1 MVIGAIESGPR
12 AGIPLAFTPM
22 ITSIRNPKVQM
33 VRALNAQAKARRES
47 GAFVVEGVRLVEEA
61 HAQGW
66 LPEWVMY
73 SQSISHRGMQLVQ
86 SYQDQGIQVEQVAP
100 AVLKAA
106 SDTESPQGILAVLPL
121 KQLSLAADPNFVLI
135 LDGVSDPGNLGT
147 ILRTAS
153 AAGVQAV
160 LLTPGSADPFAP
172 KVVRAGMGAHFH
184 LPIRT
189 FSWDEI
195 VGYLAPEGAD
205 PRIKVYLADA
215 GGPLIYT
222 QAVLKSPLALI
233 IGGEAE
239 GAGDQARSLSQE
251 RIKIP
256 MPGKAESL
264 NVAAAAAILL
274 FEVVRQRQTAGT
286 C

>member
-1 MVIGAIESGPR
+1 
-12 AGIPLAFTPM
+12 M

-33 VRALNAQAKARRES
+33 VRALNAQAKARREA
-47 GAFVVEGVRLVEEA
+47 GAFVIEGVRLVEEA

-66 LPEWVMY
+66 LPEWVLY
-73 SQSISHRGMQLVQ
+73 SQPLSHRGMQLVQ

-121 KQLSLAADPNFVLI
+121 KQLPVAADPNFVLI

-153 AAGVQAV
+153 AAGVETV

-172 KVVRAGMGAHFH
+172 KVIRAGMGAHFH

-189 FSWDEI
+189 FSWAEI
-195 VGYLAPEGAD
+195 LGYLIPEGTD

-215 GGPLIYT
+215 AGSLVYT
-222 QAVLKSPLALI
+222 EAALKSPIALI
-233 IGGEAE
+233 VGGEAE
-239 GAGDQARSLSQE
+239 GAGEQARALAQE
-251 RIKIP
+251 RVKIP
-256 MPGKAESL
+256 MSGKAESL

-274 FEVVRQRQTAGT
+274 FEVVRQRQIAGPS
-286 C
+286 

>member
-1 MVIGAIESGPR
+1 
-12 AGIPLAFTPM
+12 M

-33 VRALNAQAKARRES
+33 VRALNAQAKARREA
-47 GAFVVEGVRLVEEA
+47 GAFVIEGVRLVEEA

-66 LPEWVMY
+66 LPEWVLY
-73 SQSISHRGMQLVQ
+73 SQSISPRGMQLVQ
-86 SYQDQGIQVEQVAP
+86 SYRDRDIQVEQVAP

-106 SDTESPQGILAVLPL
+106 SDTENPQGILAVLPL
-121 KQLSLAADPNFVLI
+121 KQLSVAADPNFVLI

-153 AAGVQAV
+153 AAGVEAV
-160 LLTPGSADPFAP
+160 LLTTGSTDPFAP

-189 FSWDEI
+189 CSWDEI
-195 VGYLAPEGAD
+195 VKYLAPEGTD
-205 PRIKVYLADA
+205 PRMKVYLADA
-215 GGPLIYT
+215 AGPLSYT
-222 QAVLKSPLALI
+222 QAAFKSPLALI
-233 IGGEAE
+233 VGGEAE
-239 GAGDQARSLSQE
+239 GAGEHARALAQD
-251 RIKIP
+251 RVKIP

-274 FEVVRQRQTAGT
+274 FEVVRQRGTADPT
-286 C
+286 